1 MRGIDAGFLPV
12 TKEEMEALGWAELDF
27 LYVSGDAYVDHPSF
41 AVSVITR
48 VLASSGYRVGIIS
61 QPDWQT
67 AEAFKV
73 LGRPRLA
80 VLIGAGNLDTMVAHY
95 TAAKKKRRQDLYS
108 PGGESGKR
116 PDRATVVYANRVRE
130 AFPGVPVIIG
140 GIEASLRRFAHYDYW
155 QDKVRRSILF
165 DSRADLLLYGMG
177 EKAILEVAAIL
188 AKGAPVKKLRHI
200 RGTCYDAG
208 SLEEISSEYLLL
220 PSYEAVSEHKK
231 EYAIMTREA
240 FFEQDSV
247 RGKTLVQ
254 QHGNRF
260 LVQNPPMPPLSTEEL
275 DWVYELPYT
284 RKAHPMYDE
293 AGGVPGLSEIQFSI
307 TSSRGCFGSC
317 NFCSL
322 TFHQGRT
329 VTARSHESIVRE
341 AEALKEL
348 PGFKGYI
355 HDVGG
360 PTANFRRP
368 ACDKQMTTGTC
379 RNKRCLYPSVCPSIR
394 ADHSDYR
401 LLLKK
406 LRELPYIKK
415 VFVRSGI
422 RFDYLLAD
430 SDDRFLRELLEHH
443 VSGQLRV
450 APEHIADSVLSAM
463 GKPSAKVYDTFRKK
477 FKKLNEQLGK
487 EQYLV
492 PYLMSSHP
500 GSSLKEA
507 IELAVYLRKER
518 IRPEQVQDF
527 YPTPGSVSTA
537 MYYTGLD
544 PFTLEPVYVPK
555 GEEKAMQRALL
566 QAFLPENRNLVL
578 KALQKAGRQDLI
590 GFGPDC
596 LIAPRPLDTGGKNHE
611 RSKNFR
617 RQGRVPEN
625 QGRAEARGRKPKGK
639 GRQSRSGGNHRGR

>member
-12 TKEEMEALGWAELDF
+12 TKQEMDALGWAELDF

-48 VLASSGYRVGIIS
+48 VLASRGYRVGIIS
-61 QPDWQT
+61 QPDWQNPD
-67 AEAFKV
+67 AFRS

-108 PGGESGKR
+108 PGGVAGKR
-116 PDRATVVYANRVRE
+116 PDRATVVYTNCIRQ

-165 DSRADLLLYGMG
+165 DSKADLLLYGMG
-177 EKAILEVAAIL
+177 EKAILEVAAL
-188 AKGAPVKKLRHI
+188 LEKGASVKKLRHI
-200 RGTCYDAG
+200 RGTCYDVG
-208 SLEEISSEYLLL
+208 SLDELSTEYLLL
-220 PSYEAVSEHKK
+220 PSYEAVSENKK
-231 EYAIMTREA
+231 EYALMTREA
-240 FFEQDSV
+240 FFEQDPV

-260 LVQNPPMPPLSTEEL
+260 LVQNPPMPPLSAEEL
-275 DWVYELPYT
+275 DQVYELPYT
-284 RKAHPMYDE
+284 RQAHPMYDE
-293 AGGVPGLSEIQFSI
+293 FGSVPGLSEIQFSI

-329 VTARSHESIVRE
+329 VTARTHASILRE
-341 AEALKEL
+341 VEILKNL

-360 PTANFRRP
+360 PTANFRQP
-368 ACDKQMTTGTC
+368 ACEKQAVKGAC
-379 RNKRCLYPSVCPSIR
+379 RNKRCLYPSVCSSVQ

-406 LRELPYIKK
+406 IRELPYIKK

-430 SDDRFLRELLEHH
+430 SDDRFFKDLLEYH

-450 APEHIADSVLSAM
+450 APEHIADPVLSAI
-463 GKPSAKVYDTFRKK
+463 GKPSAKVYETFRKK

-500 GSSLKEA
+500 GSTLKEA
-507 IELAVYLRKER
+507 IELAVYLRREK

-537 MYYTGLD
+537 MYYTGLN
-544 PFTLEPVYVPK
+544 PFTMEPVYIPK

-566 QAFLPENRNLVL
+566 QAYLPENRSLVL

-596 LIAPRPLDTGGKNHE
+596 LIPPRPLDTGGKKNE
-611 RSKNFR
+611 RSKNPR
-617 RQGRVPEN
+617 RQGRISEN
-625 QGRAEARGRKPKGK
+625 QGRTETGSRKLKGK
-639 GRQSRSGGNHRGR
+639 GRQSRSGGNHRR